1 MSISVCPL
9 SIVPVRKE
17 PSDRAEMV
25 SQWLFGE
32 TADLLERQE
41 KWSLLRF
48 HHDGYQG
55 WVDNKQQRASEHR
68 AEAASARCIDPF
80 TSITSAQ
87 GPLLLPFGSILS
99 SFSQGKFSVN
109 GVQVAFTGNTTR
121 SLTGS
126 PVERLLALTDRW
138 LNAPYLWG
146 GRTPAGVDC
155 SGLTQMLFMAA
166 GVVLPRD
173 AWQQAELGAAVE
185 LADQANPG
193 DLAFFDNAEGRIVHV
208 GIMLNDRR
216 ILHASGYVRIDT
228 LDHQGIVNAQD
239 GTYSHQLRMLKRVV

>member
-1 MSISVCPL
+1 VICPL

-25 SQWLFGE
+25 TQWLFGE
-32 TADLLERQE
+32 TADLLERQD

-55 WVDNKQQRASEHR
+55 WVDNKQLRATDNTT
-68 AEAASARCIDPF
+68 AASAVRSIDSF
-80 TSITSAQ
+80 TSVATDK
-87 GPLLLPFGSILS
+87 GPLLLPFGAVLD
-99 SFSQGKFSVN
+99 SFAQGHN
-109 GVQVAFTGNTTR
+109 GEHIASTGNTTR
-121 SLTGS
+121 SLTGT
-126 PVERLLALTDRW
+126 PVERLLSLTDRW

-166 GVVLPRD
+166 GVLLPRD
-173 AWQQAELGAAVE
+173 AWQQAELGAPVE
-185 LADQANPG
+185 LVDLAIPG

-208 GIMLNDRR
+208 GIVLADRR
-216 ILHASGYVRIDT
+216 ILHASGQVRIDA
-228 LDHQGIVNAQD
+228 LDHQGIYNAQD
-239 GTYSHQLRMLKRVV
+239 GRYSHQLRMLKRVA